1 MAESGLWVTNDNG
14 GSYFNLASGGARA
27 ITFLQRIKAANSSTT
42 MRYTIS
48 NKSAGTTLMVVPVH
62 SFELFQP
69 NNTLSVIAVCTTS
82 VSVSGNVVTINF
94 SNTNAG
100 QPFISKDGYF
110 YYDVYETTEPS
121 AGSYG
126 LFMRDST
133 DFSAITDATKSGLC
147 VYRNTVT
154 VNGTWTVPN
163 NIPNRANCSVFAN
176 WNSTSAVV
184 EYNPSNFQITTK
196 GSVTLNIAIF
206 SNGFQLTMPP
216 YGFYIFNKSGQCT
229 YNSNY
234 IPLFVKK
241 TVAFSGASL
250 NTGIA
255 KPLIPLYVV
264 GGEAQDLGGSR
275 YDFYNK
281 GIIMSGSTIKSGR
294 GKLVLGATYTDYD
307 QPYFN
312 DTTLPLI
319 VLDGAQYFN

>member
-1 MAESGLWVTNDNG
+1 MAEKGLWITNDNG

-27 ITFLQRIKAANSSTT
+27 ITFLQRIKADNSNTT

-48 NKSAGTTLMVVPVH
+48 NKSSGTTLMVVPVH

-69 NNTLSVIAVCTTS
+69 NNTLSVISVCTKS
-82 VSVSGNVVTINF
+82 ISVSGNVVIINF
-94 SNTNAG
+94 NNTNTG
-100 QPFISKDGYF
+100 QPFISRDGYF

-163 NIPNRANCSVFAN
+163 SIPNRANCSVFAN
-176 WNSTSAVV
+176 WNSASAVV
-184 EYNPSNFQITTK
+184 EYNPSSFQITTK

-206 SNGFQLTMPP
+206 SNGFQLTMPS
-216 YGFYIFNKSGQCT
+216 YGFYIFNSHGQCT

-250 NTGIA
+250 NTGVT

-264 GGEAQDLGGSR
+264 GGEAQDLGGST

-281 GIIMSGSTIKSGR
+281 GIVMSGSTIRSGR
-294 GKLVLGATYTDYD
+294 GKLVLAAAYTDYD
-307 QPYFN
+307 LPY
-312 DTTLPLI
+312 
-319 VLDGAQYFN
+319 